1 MTPTALL
8 CIGNITVDDAVLPD
22 GTRRDACLGGDVIY
36 AGLAAR
42 LFEPEVRLLAPL
54 GSDLPPAAAQAL
66 ERAGLGVAGFL
77 PRDRSNVRNTVT
89 YLTDGSRV
97 WDLWYGEEHFAAMS
111 VWPSDLDADAV
122 AAPAVLFLAMALEPQ
137 LACVQALP
145 GGGERTTYL
154 DLQEDYIYGHLAE
167 VAEMVRL
174 CDVFLPSEEEVFRL
188 LGHRD
193 LAAAARELAGW
204 GPSVVVIKRA
214 GAGSLVYQRADDSL
228 TEVAAWPA
236 AVVDSTGAGDAF
248 CGAFAAVHHRTGD
261 AVQAARAGAVAA
273 SYAIGGFGVEAMT
286 GLTRQQV
293 DVDLEEW
300 GRTDG

>member
-1 MTPTALL
+1 MTHTALL

-22 GTRRDACLGGDVIY
+22 GTRRNACLGGDVIY

-42 LFEPEVRLLAPL
+42 LFEPQVRLLAPL
-54 GSDLPPAAAQAL
+54 GSDLPPPAAAAL
-66 ERAGLGVAGFL
+66 ERAGLALAGFL
-77 PRDRSNVRNTVT
+77 RRDRPNIRNTVT
-89 YLTDGSRV
+89 YLADGSRV
-97 WDLWYGEEHFAAMS
+97 WDLWHGEAHFEAMS
-111 VWPSDLDADAV
+111 VWPADLDADAV
-122 AAPAVLFLAMALEPQ
+122 AAPAVLFLAMALAPQ
-137 LACVQALP
+137 LACAQALP
-145 GGGERTTYL
+145 GGGGRTVYL
-154 DLQEDYIYGHLAE
+154 DLQEDYIYGHHAE

-174 CDVFLPSEEEVFRL
+174 SDVFLPSEEEVWRL

-193 LAAAARELAGW
+193 LAAAAREFAHW

-214 GAGSLVYQRADDSL
+214 GAGCLVYQRADDSL
-228 TEVAAWPA
+228 TQVPA
-236 AVVDSTGAGDAF
+236 RPAVVVDSTGAGDAF

-273 SYAIGGFGVEAMT
+273 SCAIGGFGVEAMT

-293 DVDLEEW
+293 EDDLAEW